1 MLKKIIT
8 LSFIA
13 VAAMSAHAQNVTLTW
28 GQESKSEVTYNSFVR
43 GSSKD
48 LIKLCFEQKGRD
60 ISPIMTGYNSNLTEI
75 ANNTIYVDQDNVKF
89 DKLLSIK
96 ENLYFFTNIYD
107 KKSKTTSFYCQP
119 LNIKTFKNQGANIP
133 LGTMEAIKKSEQSSV
148 SYQLSEDSTKVLM
161 MGLSPYS
168 KAEAEKYY
176 LGVYDYKM
184 AKLWDKTVQLPYQ
197 DKDIIIF
204 GQLIT
209 NDGKVAVLIKHF
221 DSQTNKE
228 DIRKAGKKVPSY
240 KTKLL
245 LYSKDEATPHEFLI
259 SIGDKFVHS
268 LTIASEK
275 NNELTLFGMH
285 QQKSD
290 GNVNGYFLT
299 KINTTTKTVSSTNI
313 NNFPE
318 SLLEIIKKDKQGS
331 DSERDGGLGASFDFV
346 KWVTRENGDQDFL
359 LEYKRVYWVSSKYG
373 SYYVFEHGDII
384 DINVKTNGTNVI
396 TRIPKFQ
403 QSLVNSNASSFKTL
417 AYKDKLLL
425 FYNDRDDNLEQRLD
439 ERPKETKLG
448 SGGQTLLGGTA
459 DAFFTMGTID
469 SNGNLTRTVL
479 MDKKQSKYVS
489 LINVSLP
496 IDKNKIAL
504 YAVRG
509 RKDMI
514 GYLEVK

>member
-1 MLKKIIT
+1 MLKKFIT
-8 LSFIA
+8 FSFLAASAIA
-13 VAAMSAHAQNVTLTW
+13 AHAQSVTLTW
-28 GQESKSEVTYNSFVR
+28 SAESKTDVTYNSFVR
-43 GSSKD
+43 GSSGD
-48 LIKLCFEQKGRD
+48 FIKLCFEEKGRD
-60 ISPIMTGYNSNLTEI
+60 ITPIMTGYNAKLSEVAT
-75 ANNTIYVDQDNVKF
+75 NTLYVDQDNVKF
-89 DKLLSIK
+89 DRLLSLK
-96 ENLYFFTNIYD
+96 ENLFFFTNIYD

-119 LNIKTFKNQGANIP
+119 LDIKTFKNKGQNIA
-133 LGTMEAIKKSEQSSV
+133 LGTMEAIKKSAQSSV

-176 LGVYDYKM
+176 MGVYDEKM
-184 AKLWDKTVQLPYQ
+184 TKLWDKTIELPYK
-197 DKDIIIF
+197 DKDVIIF

-245 LYSKDEATPHEFLI
+245 LYSKDQAAPHEFLI
-259 SIGDKFVHS
+259 NIGDKFVHT
-268 LTIASEK
+268 LDIALEK
-275 NNELTLFGMH
+275 NNELTLFGTH

-290 GNVNGYFLT
+290 GNVNGYFIT
-299 KINTTTKTVSSTNI
+299 KINTATNAVSSANI

-318 SLLEIIKKDKQGS
+318 ALLELVKTDKQGS
-331 DSERDGGLGASFDFV
+331 DSERDGGLGTSFDFV
-346 KWVTRENGDQDFL
+346 KRVSRENGDQDFI
-359 LEYKRVYWVSSKYG
+359 LEYKRVYRVTSKYV
-373 SYYVFEHGDII
+373 SYLVFEHGDII

-403 QSLVNSNASSFKTL
+403 QTALNNDFLSFKAL
-417 AYKDKLLL
+417 PYKDKLLL
-425 FYNDRDDNLEQRLD
+425 FYNDDDGNLEQSLD
-439 ERPKETKLG
+439 KKPEKFALTPLFNKA
-448 SGGQTLLGGTA
+448 S
-459 DAFFTMGTID
+459 FTMAAID
-469 SNGNLTRTVL
+469 GAGNLTRSLL
-479 MDKKQSKYVS
+479 MDKKQSKYITA
-489 LINVSLP
+489 INVSLP
-496 IDKNKIAL
+496 IEKNKLAL

>member
-1 MLKKIIT
+1 MLKKIIS
-8 LSFIA
+8 LSIIA
-13 VAAMSAHAQNVTLTW
+13 VAAISANAQNVTINW
-28 GQESKSEVTYNSFVR
+28 GQESKNEVTYNSFVR
-43 GSSKD
+43 GSSNE
-48 LIKLCFEQKGRD
+48 LIKLCFEQKGRE
-60 ISPIMTGYNSNLTEI
+60 ISPIMTGYNSKLTET
-75 ANNTIYVDQDNVKF
+75 AYNTLFVDQDNVKF
-89 DKLLSIK
+89 DNLLSIK
-96 ENLYFFTNIYD
+96 DNLYFFTNIYD
-107 KKSKTTSFYCQP
+107 KKAKTTSFYCQP
-119 LNIKTFKNQGANIP
+119 LNIKTFKNEGTNIA

-148 SYQLSEDSTKVLM
+148 KYQLSEDSTKILM

-176 LGVYDYKM
+176 MGVYDYKM
-184 AKLWDKTVQLPYQ
+184 AKLWDKTIELPYK

-245 LYSKDEATPHEFLI
+245 LYSKDEASPHEFLI
-259 SIGDKFVHS
+259 NIGDKFVHD
-268 LTIASEK
+268 LTIANEK
-275 NNELTLFGMH
+275 NNELILFGLH
-285 QQKSD
+285 KQKSD

-299 KINTTTKTVSSTNI
+299 KINTIAKTASSANI
-313 NNFPE
+313 NNFPDA
-318 SLLEIIKKDKQGS
+318 LLEIIKKDKQGS
-331 DSERDGGLGASFDFV
+331 DSERDGGLGNSFEFV
-346 KWVTRENGDQDFL
+346 NWITRENGDQDFL
-359 LEYKRVYWVSSKYG
+359 LEYKNVYWVSSKYG
-373 SYYVFEHGDII
+373 SYYVYEHGDII

-396 TRIPKFQ
+396 TRIPKKQ
-403 QSLVNSNASSFKTL
+403 QSVANSNASSFKTL

-448 SGGQTLLGGTA
+448 LGGKTVLGGTA
-459 DAFFTMGTID
+459 DAFFTLSTID
-469 SNGNLTRTVL
+469 GNGNLTRTVL
-479 MDKKQSKYVS
+479 MDKKQSKYIT

-496 IDKNKIAL
+496 VEKNKIAL
-504 YAVRG
+504 YAIRG
-509 RKDMI
+509 KKDMI